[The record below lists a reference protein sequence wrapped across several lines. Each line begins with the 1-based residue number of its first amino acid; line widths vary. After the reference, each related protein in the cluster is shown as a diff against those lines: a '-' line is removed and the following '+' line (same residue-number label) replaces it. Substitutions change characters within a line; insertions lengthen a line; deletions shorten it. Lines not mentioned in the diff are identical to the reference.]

1 VFGEV
6 TSSQVVIAVVVGVPA
21 LVVAVVVLWS
31 LPHRRVRTVATVAS
45 VVAVV
50 LIGVAM
56 WAVFRPAG
64 EQAAAGPAVSISP
77 EPGGPSPTGPSPT
90 HPPPPTSPSGAAC
103 SPSGNTVTEVAQG
116 LAFEKDC
123 LAAPAQTAF
132 TIDFDNKDSGVPHN
146 IQIFTEDPTTNPG
159 AQSLFM
165 GALVTGPAK
174 TNYQVN
180 PLAAGTYYF
189 HCDVHPTTMHGT
201 FVVG

>member
-1 VFGEV
+1 MFGEV
-6 TSSQVVIAVVVGVPA
+6 TSSQLVIAVVVGIPA

-45 VVAVV
+45 AVAVV
-50 LIGVAM
+50 LIGVAL
-56 WAVFRPAG
+56 WAVFRPAT
-64 EQAAAGPAVSISP
+64 EQAAAGPTVSISP
-77 EPGGPSPTGPSPT
+77 ESAGPSPSGPSPTI
-90 HPPPPTSPSGAAC
+90 PPPPTSQPGAAC

-116 LAFEKDC
+116 LAFEQGC
-123 LAAPAQTAF
+123 LAAKAQTAF

-146 IQIFTEDPTTNPG
+146 IHIFTEDPSANPG

-165 GALVTGPAK
+165 GALVTGPN
-174 TNYQVN
+174 TTSYQVN
-180 PLAAGTYYF
+180 PLPAGTYYF